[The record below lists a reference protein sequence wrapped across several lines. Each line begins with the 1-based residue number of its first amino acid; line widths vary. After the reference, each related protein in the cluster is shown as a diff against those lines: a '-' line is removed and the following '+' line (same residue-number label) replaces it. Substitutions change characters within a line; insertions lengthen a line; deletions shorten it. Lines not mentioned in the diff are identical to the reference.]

1 MFFETLKQVFDTF
14 GAAVFVPIVI
24 FIIAI
29 ALKVKPKKAFVSAL
43 SAGIGLQGFNL
54 LINSYIPII
63 IPTVNRMVESSG
75 IELPVVDM
83 GWQATAIV
91 AYSTEVGM
99 IFVGLAILIQV
110 VLFFSKWT
118 NIFQPGDL
126 WNNYSYMVWGSM
138 IYLMTK
144 NMALAI
150 GCMVAQLLYT
160 LLFAEMFQKRWSTYY
175 GYPRCTIA
183 SLHTVGAAPLAIVCD
198 WIMNKMGLYKIKM
211 DPEEIRNRL
220 GFLGEPI
227 TLGLFLGL
235 FIGLVGNITRLNTLA
250 AWGEIASVGIATSA
264 IMAIFPKVAG
274 IFASAFTAITEASK
288 KSTKN
293 SKKGAR
299 VWYLSVNDAAGY
311 GEPST
316 LITGIIL
323 IPIMLL
329 IAFILPGNKVLP
341 MVDLIAIPF
350 LIQTIVSSSN
360 GNIFKSIITG
370 TIWFTFGL
378 LMASYT
384 APYFT
389 EVASQVGVN
398 IPAAG
403 LMITSFAILTNPFA
417 GLIFLAFFS
426 KSIFFIGAVV
436 AVYFVSYFLFKS
448 NREKVHAYLEMAAL
462 NPGKDP
468 SIQIENKEVS

>member
-1 MFFETLKQVFDTF
+1 MFFETLKKIFDTF
-14 GAAVFVPIVI
+14 GAAIFVPIVI
-24 FIIAI
+24 FLIALV
-29 ALKVKPKKAFVSAL
+29 LKVKPKKAFTSAL

-63 IPTVNRMVESSG
+63 IPTVNRMVTSTG
-75 IELPVVDM
+75 IELPVFDM

-91 AYSTEVGM
+91 AYSTQVGM

-110 VLFFSKWT
+110 ILFFTKWT

-138 IYLMTK
+138 IYLITK
-144 NMALAI
+144 NIYLAL
-150 GCMVAQLLYT
+150 GCMIVQLLFT
-160 LLFAEMFQKRWSTYY
+160 LLFAEIFQKRWSTYY

-183 SLHTVGAAPLAIVCD
+183 SLHTVGAAPLAVVCD
-198 WIMNKMGLYKIKM
+198 WIMNKLGFNKIKL

-235 FIGLVGNITRLNTLA
+235 FIGFIGNITRLNTLA
-250 AWGEIASVGIATSA
+250 AWGEITSVGIATSA
-264 IMAIFPKVAG
+264 IMAIFPKVAS
-274 IFASAFTAITEASK
+274 IFASAFTSITEATK
-288 KSTKN
+288 ISTKD
-293 SKKGAR
+293 SKGKSR
-299 VWYLSVNDAAGY
+299 EWYLAVNDAAGF

-316 LITGIIL
+316 LITGIVL
-323 IPIMLL
+323 VPIMLV
-329 IAFILPGNKVLP
+329 IALILPGNKVLP

-370 TIWFTFGL
+370 TIWFTLGL
-378 LMASYT
+378 LMATYT

-389 EVASQVGVN
+389 QVATQVGVQ

-426 KSIFFIGAVV
+426 KNILIIAVV
-436 AVYFVSYFLFKS
+436 LVIYFVSYFVFRK
-448 NREKVHAYLEMAAL
+448 NKEKVHEYLENTAL
-462 NPGKDP
+462 NPQGTK
-468 SIQIENKEVS
+468 